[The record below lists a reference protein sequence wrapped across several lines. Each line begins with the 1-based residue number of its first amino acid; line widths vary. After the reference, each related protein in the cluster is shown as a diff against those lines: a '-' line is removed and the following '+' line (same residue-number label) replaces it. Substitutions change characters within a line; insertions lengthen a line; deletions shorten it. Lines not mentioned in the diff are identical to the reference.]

1 MKRQSSPGTSIGQKK
16 NIQAKEVYPR
26 FFAVVVLVDVVVVF
40 AKAPNTHGSY
50 YTSVF
55 LSTPLRLNN

>member
-40 AKAPNTHGSY
+40 ANMKLPILTAVITQ
-50 YTSVF
+50 VF
-55 LSTPLRLNN
+55 F

>member
-1 MKRQSSPGTSIGQKK
+1 MKRQSSPGTSIGQKKKK

-55 LSTPLRLNN
+55 